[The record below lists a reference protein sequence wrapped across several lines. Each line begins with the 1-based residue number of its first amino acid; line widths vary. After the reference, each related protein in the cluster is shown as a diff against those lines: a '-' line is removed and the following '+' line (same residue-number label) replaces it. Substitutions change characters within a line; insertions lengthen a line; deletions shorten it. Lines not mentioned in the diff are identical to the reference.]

1 MDWNGNQ
8 NRVPVKKRGNG
19 FAITSLVLGI
29 LSISLFCTLF
39 SPVLSALSLIFG
51 IIYLVSY
58 VPERKSFAITG
69 IILAAASILMFII
82 SINILMNS
90 AALHSIRN
98 ADPATLLQEYLK
110 FVRDSGYGD
119 LINTLN

>member
-1 MDWNGNQ
+1 MDGNGNQ
-8 NRVPVKKRGNG
+8 NIVPVKKRGNG

-29 LSISLFCTLF
+29 LSISLFCTLL
-39 SPVLSALSLIFG
+39 SPLLSALSLIFG

-58 VPERKSFAITG
+58 VPERKGFAITG

-98 ADPATLLQEYLK
+98 ADPATLLQEYLR

>member
-1 MDWNGNQ
+1 MDQ
-8 NRVPVKKRGNG
+8 TPYQKQVPVKKRGNG
-19 FAITSLVLGI
+19 FAIASLILGI
-29 LSISLFCTLF
+29 LSIALFCTCINV
-39 SPVLSALSLIFG
+39 VLSALSLIFG